1 MVFLK
6 NVLIWWLYL
15 KTDPMNCNRLNR
27 RRRRQRRQRCAEVS
41 HHEFETTKGFG
52 TILSGLAR
60 SAVVCFF
67 HPVSCLHTFLIVL
80 GISEVSCFMI
90 HFLYNDG
97 WVQFSSMQELQVPHL
112 HEQADLGIFFSRT
125 VLKIAGF
132 YRFPGTLSHWIPSFT
147 EIFRERWFPSD
158 SDDDFGSD
166 FFFIL
171 KFWHVLT
178 ISSKLGYFQMVPWS
192 EIGPPKKGPDVMD
205 SRDLNRNPFSLV
217 IFGDLFGWYPAW

>member
-1 MVFLK
+1 MPVLK
-6 NVLIWWLYL
+6 NG
-15 KTDPMNCNRLNR
+15 
-27 RRRRQRRQRCAEVS
+27 S
-41 HHEFETTKGFG
+41 H
-52 TILSGLAR
+52 
-60 SAVVCFF
+60 
-67 HPVSCLHTFLIVL
+67 
-80 GISEVSCFMI
+80 
-90 HFLYNDG
+90 
-97 WVQFSSMQELQVPHL
+97 ELQSAQSASAASAASALRWGVPPWVRNYKRL
-112 HEQADLGIFFSRT
+112 WNDTFRLGKICCCVFFILFHVCTLSWLFWESLRFHVLWSIFYIMMDESSFHQCRSSKFHIYMSRPTWAFFCSRT